1 MLTTRKDLVFF
12 ILGGFF
18 LTNALLG
25 ELSGGK
31 LFTLPHWHLFG
42 WDLGNLVLSIG
53 HLIWPVVFISTDLV
67 NEYYGKQGVRRLTFL
82 AVGMIAYSFVVLFL
96 AMRVGAWERSPVS
109 DEDFNAV
116 FGQSQWIIVGSLTAF
131 IVSQFVDVAV
141 FWFFRHRTGHRL
153 LWLRATGSTI
163 ISQVFDTFL
172 VGFIAFVIP
181 GKLALKE
188 FIPVAVGGYIFKLVV
203 AIVVTPLIYLGHGAI
218 DRFLAAELPALTPTE
233 ARVEPDLDGTA

>member
-141 FWFFRHRTGHRL
+141 FWFFRHRTGHRF
-153 LWLRATGSTI
+153 LWLRATGSTVV
-163 ISQVFDTFL
+163 SQVFDTFL

-181 GKLALKE
+181 GKLALGE
-188 FIPVAVGGYIFKLVV
+188 FIPVAVGGYVFKLVV

-218 DRFLAAELPALTPTE
+218 DRFLAGELPHLTPAE
-233 ARVEPDLDGTA
+233 ARQEPDLDGTV